1 MLLFSGA
8 VVASAFFLF
17 LIQPLLAK
25 QILPWFGG
33 TAAVWSVCLVFYQGV
48 LLGGYLYAHALAR
61 FLSLRQQAYF
71 HLGVLGLSVLSLPIG
86 LSGIGQPSLDG
97 SNPSASIVWVLLR
110 AVGLPYFVLSTTSPL
125 LQHWYAQVEPHG
137 KAYRLFGWSNLSCAV
152 ALLSFPFLLEPWLPL
167 SLLNR
172 FWSAGYALVA
182 LLIGLV
188 AWRTARSGVV
198 AGHDPAIP
206 ASPWLE
212 RVRWLGYSA
221 LGSALLLG
229 VTSYLCQ
236 TVAPIPFLWTVPLLL
251 YLLSFVAVFEREW
264 YTRQRGLPCAAFG
277 LAGVAW
283 TMVRMPSAYMLSLGL
298 PIICIGFFCA
308 CFFCHGELAL
318 RKPDPARL
326 TEFYILLAAGG
337 ALGSLLVT
345 FVAPVVFTSYVEFPL
360 TLVLCAFVLL
370 FTFYGRHWKID
381 AVAALAAVL
390 VCAPALGAWVS
401 ASRGRIAGVRNF
413 YGSLRVVD
421 EPAPA
426 NNGTIRKILHGS
438 VVHGAQFQDA
448 ERRNKAITY
457 YGPDSGAGFWF
468 RHTAPPRNVGII
480 GLGAGSLAA
489 YGRAGDRFRFY
500 EINPLVVDLAR
511 QYFTFL
517 SDTPAKVEVLVGDG
531 RLLLAAEPPQNFD
544 LLVVDAFSGDSI
556 PLHLLTRESF
566 ELYLR
571 HLKPGGILALH
582 LSNLYLQLQD
592 VVRAQ
597 ALSVGRSS
605 LPLVNVEDAAT
616 GVGASSWALVAS
628 PAILEELN
636 APKFGGLNPGKHT
649 RPWTDDY
656 STLLAALF

>member
-1 MLLFSGA
+1 MLLFSGG

-61 FLSLRQQAYF
+61 FFSLRRQAYV
-71 HLGVLGLSVLSLPIG
+71 HLGVLGLSLLSLPIG
-86 LSGIGQPSLDG
+86 LSGIERPALDG
-97 SNPSASIVWVLLR
+97 SNPSASIFWVLLR

-125 LQHWYAQVEPHG
+125 LQHWYAQVEPEG
-137 KAYRLFGWSNLSCAV
+137 KAYKLFGWSNLSCAI

-167 SLLNR
+167 SILNR
-172 FWSAGYALVA
+172 FWSFGFAAVALVLA
-182 LLIGLV
+182 LV
-188 AWRTARSGVV
+188 AWRTARCGVEG
-198 AGHDPAIP
+198 GHEPAMP
-206 ASPWLE
+206 ASPWLQ
-212 RVRWLGYSA
+212 RIQWLGFSA

-229 VTSYLCQ
+229 VTSHLCQ

-251 YLLSFVAVFEREW
+251 YLLTFVAVFEREW
-264 YTRQRGLPCAAFG
+264 YTRRRGLPLAALG
-277 LAGVAW
+277 LVGMAW
-283 TMVRMPSAYMLSLGL
+283 TMAYLPPGSMLLIGI
-298 PIICIGFFCA
+298 PVYCIGFFCA

-318 RKPDPARL
+318 RKPEPARL
-326 TEFYILLAAGG
+326 TEFYIQLAAGG

-345 FVAPVVFTSYVEFPL
+345 FVAPVAFNAYLEFPL
-360 TLVLCAFVLL
+360 TLALCSFVML

-390 VCAPALGAWVS
+390 VCAPAGGHWV
-401 ASRGRIAGVRNF
+401 AAMQGRIAAGRNF

-421 EPAPA
+421 EPARGSHGTVRKIIH
-426 NNGTIRKILHGS
+426 GTIS
-438 VVHGAQFQDA
+438 HGAQFQDA
-448 ERRNKAITY
+448 ERRRKPITY
-457 YGPDSGAGFWF
+457 FGPDSGAGFWLL
-468 RHTAPPRNVGII
+468 HTQSPRNVGII
-480 GLGAGSLAA
+480 GLGAGTLAA
-489 YGRAGDRFRFY
+489 YGQPGDRFRFY

-511 QYFTFL
+511 RYFAFL
-517 SDTPAKVEVLVGDG
+517 ADTPAQVDILVGDG

-566 ELYLR
+566 ELYFR
-571 HLKPGGILALH
+571 HLKPDGVLALH
-582 LSNLYLQLQD
+582 ISNLYLRLQE
-592 VVRAQ
+592 VVRTQ
-597 ALSVGRSS
+597 AESLGRSS
-605 LPLVNVEDAAT
+605 IPMLNGNDPAN
-616 GVGASSWALVAS
+616 GVGASTWALVAS
-628 PAILEELN
+628 PAVLERFD
-636 APKFGGLNPGKHT
+636 APNQTPLKKRRLP